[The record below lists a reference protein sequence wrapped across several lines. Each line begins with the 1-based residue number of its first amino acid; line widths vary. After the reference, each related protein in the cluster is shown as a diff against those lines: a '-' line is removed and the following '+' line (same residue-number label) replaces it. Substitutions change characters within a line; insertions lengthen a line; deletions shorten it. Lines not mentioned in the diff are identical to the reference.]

1 MGNYSLKVIYMSS
14 GIRDWPEMLWTW
26 PRAQGWRE
34 LESDPETGQ
43 ARHDLSTG
51 AN

>member
-26 PRAQGWRE
+26 SFDEGAAQAGF
-34 LESDPETGQ
+34 LPPVIGI
-43 ARHDLSTG
+43 AG
-51 AN
+51 A